1 MNLVNPSIKYG
12 ILAKNIPKVA
22 LAVGGVIQ
30 ETPII
35 CGGIDNQSK
44 ILPDIV
50 AIGKPK
56 TEMKLIEKRNHTK
69 MRILTD
75 PALKNCI
82 IHIQAT

>member
-69 MRILTD
+69 PRILTD
-75 PALKNCI
+75 PA
-82 IHIQAT
+82 H